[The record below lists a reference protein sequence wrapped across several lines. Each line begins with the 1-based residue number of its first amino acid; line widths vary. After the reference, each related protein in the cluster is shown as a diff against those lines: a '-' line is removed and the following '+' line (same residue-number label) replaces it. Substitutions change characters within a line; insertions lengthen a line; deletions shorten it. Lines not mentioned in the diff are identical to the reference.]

1 MTNGSSDLPERVG
14 VIEQKLDGLIQSV
27 DARFD
32 QVDAAIVE
40 QRAYTEFAY
49 EKLDAKMDASF
60 ARVDRKMDA
69 GFARL
74 DQKIDEGLTRLD
86 SKMDA
91 GFVRL
96 DQKIDDIDNRLG
108 KVDGRFARLET
119 KIDRIIDLHVPKTP
133 PDVSTSE

>member
-1 MTNGSSDLPERVG
+1 MVDSPQERTMTNGSSDLPERVG

-27 DARFD
+27 DARFAQVDTRFD
-32 QVDAAIVE
+32 QVDAAIIE

-49 EKLDAKMDASF
+49 EKLDS
-60 ARVDRKMDA
+60 KMDA

-74 DQKIDEGLTRLD
+74 DR
-86 SKMDA
+86 KMDA
-91 GFVRL
+91 GFARL